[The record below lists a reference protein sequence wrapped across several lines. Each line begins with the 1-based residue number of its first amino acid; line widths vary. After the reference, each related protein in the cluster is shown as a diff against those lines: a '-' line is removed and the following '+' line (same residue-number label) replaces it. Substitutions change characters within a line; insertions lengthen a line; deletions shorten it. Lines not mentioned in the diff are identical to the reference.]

1 MNPTTM
7 TTAAA
12 AERGPAARTGVLR
25 RWPEWAPWAATL
37 WALGYGLTALGWTL
51 TGAGFPMGSGDADRE
66 MSLLGG
72 VPADVGAPLF
82 AAVALAAAGTG
93 AVMARYRPGAPVPRW
108 WRRFAVGFGAALTVV
123 LLVVV
128 PDTRILA
135 VVGYLPMIV
144 FKAPF
149 DAEIRG
155 QLGDALGVE
164 HVHQLVA
171 IAGGFLWAAATVV
184 YARRTVGS
192 CARCGRPDRSAAVA
206 TVLRRARAAAYV
218 AATIPALYAV
228 TRWIWVAGVPLG
240 IDADQHAEGMAD
252 GSLWSGAWLGSFALV
267 GTVLTLGLVQRWGEV
282 FPRWIPVLR
291 GRRVPVGLAVVPAS
305 VVAVLVTSGGLALVS
320 AGFSEGLISA
330 DEWAAVGPAL
340 LWPLWGVALGWA
352 TLAYWLRR
360 RGECADC
367 GAADLR

>member
-1 MNPTTM
+1 MNSTM
-7 TTAAA
+7 TTV
-12 AERGPAARTGVLR
+12 GPAPRTGVLR

-51 TGAGFPMGSGDADRE
+51 TGAGFPVGRADPDRQL
-66 MSLLGG
+66 SLLGG

-108 WRRFAVGFGAALTVV
+108 WRRFAVGLGGTLTAV

-135 VVGYLPMIV
+135 VAGYLPMIL

-149 DAEIRG
+149 DAEMRA
-155 QLGDALGVE
+155 QVGDALGVE
-164 HVHQLVA
+164 HLHQVIAL
-171 IAGGFLWAAATVV
+171 AGGFLWAAATVV

-206 TVLRRARAAAYV
+206 TVLRWARPAVYV
-218 AATIPALYAV
+218 AAAIPALYAV
-228 TRWIWVAGVPLG
+228 TRWIWVAGFPLG
-240 IDADQHAEGMAD
+240 IDADLHADGMAD
-252 GSLWSGAWLGSFALV
+252 GSLWAGAWLASFALV
-267 GTVLTLGLVQRWGEV
+267 GTALTLGLVQRWGEV
-282 FPRWIPVLR
+282 FPRWIPVWR

-305 VVAVLVTSGGLALVS
+305 LVAVLVLSGGL
-320 AGFSEGLISA
+320 GLIKGSLEEGMITA
-330 DEWAAVGPAL
+330 DDWAAVGPAL
-340 LWPLWGVALGWA
+340 LWPVWGVALGWG
-352 TLAYWLRR
+352 TLAY
-360 RGECADC
+360 
-367 GAADLR
+367 

>member
-1 MNPTTM
+1 MNSTTM
-7 TTAAA
+7 TA
-12 AERGPAARTGVLR
+12 AERGPARSGVLR
-25 RWPEWAPWAATL
+25 RWPEWAPWAATV

-51 TGAGFPMGSGDADRE
+51 TGAGFPMGASDPDRE
-66 MSLLGG
+66 TSLLGG

-93 AVMARYRPGAPVPRW
+93 AVMARYRPGVAVPPW
-108 WRRFAVGFGAALTVV
+108 WRRFAVGLGGTMAVV

-135 VVGYLPMIV
+135 LVGYLPMIV

-155 QLGDALGVE
+155 QVADALGVE
-164 HVHQLVA
+164 HVHQAVA

-206 TVLRRARAAAYV
+206 TVLRWARPAVYV
-218 AATIPALYAV
+218 AAAIPALYAV
-228 TRWIWVAGVPLG
+228 TRWIWVAGIPLG
-240 IDADQHAEGMAD
+240 IDEQDHADGLAD
-252 GSLWSGAWLGSFALV
+252 GSLWAGAWLASFALV

-305 VVAVLVTSGGLALVS
+305 VVAVLATSGGL
-320 AGFSEGLISA
+320 GLIKVGLTQDLLNSQ
-330 DEWAAVGPAL
+330 EWAAFGPAL
-340 LWPLWGVALGWA
+340 LWPVWGAALGWG

-360 RGECADC
+360 RGSCADC
-367 GAADLR
+367 GLR

>member
-1 MNPTTM
+1 M
-7 TTAAA
+7 TTATE
-12 AERGPAARTGVLR
+12 AERGPAVRTGVLR

-51 TGAGFPMGSGDADRE
+51 TGAGFPLGAADPDRE
-66 MSLLGG
+66 LSLLGG
-72 VPADVGAPLF
+72 VPADAGAPLF
-82 AAVALAAAGTG
+82 AAVALAGAGTG

-108 WRRFAVGFGAALTVV
+108 WRRFAIGLGATLSVA

-135 VVGYLPMIV
+135 VAGYLPMILV
-144 FKAPF
+144 KAPF

-155 QLGDALGVE
+155 QIGAALGVE
-164 HVHQLVA
+164 HLHQLAVL
-171 IAGGFLWAAATVV
+171 AGGFLWAAATVV

-206 TVLRRARAAAYV
+206 TVQRWARPATYV
-218 AATIPALYAV
+218 AAAIPALYAV

-240 IDADQHAEGMAD
+240 MNEDEHAAGLAD
-252 GSLWSGAWLGSFALV
+252 GSLWAGAWLASFALV

-282 FPRWIPVLR
+282 FPRWVPVLH

-305 VVAVLVTSGGLALVS
+305 VVAVLATSGGI
-320 AGFSEGLISA
+320 GLIKVGLA
-330 DEWAAVGPAL
+330 QDLIATDEWAAFGPAL

-360 RGECADC
+360 RGACGDC
-367 GAADLR
+367 GAA